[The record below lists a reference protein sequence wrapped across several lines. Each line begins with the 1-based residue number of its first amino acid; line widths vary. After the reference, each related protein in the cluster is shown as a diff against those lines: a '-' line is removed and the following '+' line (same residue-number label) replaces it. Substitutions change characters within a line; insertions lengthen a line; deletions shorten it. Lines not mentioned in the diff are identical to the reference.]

1 MPSVKKST
9 WYLPRITSRIGL
21 ADLGNAPRIFK
32 RLSKN
37 SVPLTSLAF
46 TTFLMLVG
54 ILLLFIIPEV
64 MTDFT
69 IVSTV
74 SAILV
79 IFTWSTILASYIAYR
94 KTRPDLHA
102 QSRYKMPGGL
112 PVAWLSLAFLT
123 FVLCLPALRPDTRL
137 ALH

>member
-21 ADLGNAPRIFK
+21 DDLGNAPRIFK

-54 ILLLFIIPEV
+54 VLLLFIIPAV

-74 SAILV
+74 SA
-79 IFTWSTILASYIAYR
+79 ILASYIAYR

-123 FVLCLPALRPDTRL
+123 FVLCLPACPAT
-137 ALH
+137 